1 MSQQFVCRYWQ
12 TNRKVGQQRDRL
24 WHPVAQWQVHTMY
37 WQRFTSKWSRS
48 CCMSILYWVLMRSI
62 AFKLSYK
69 AGQRCE
75 GTAGHRDPGRTR
87 VDSRRNVLLKYSP
100 VLFVS
105 VVGSGWPLCA
115 CLVQTDGWFHWVCV
129 CVCVCACVL
138 RDPRSLASSSGL
150 DCFVSTWQKNL
161 AFTCRPW
168 AQNGSASS
176 ELFIFYI
183 MQLIRLTN

>member
-1 MSQQFVCRYWQ
+1 MSQQFVCHYWQ

-129 CVCVCACVL
+129 CVCVCVCAEGPEEPGLVL
-138 RDPRSLASSSGL
+138 GARLF
-150 DCFVSTWQKNL
+150 CINL
-161 AFTCRPW
+161 AKEFSFYMPTV
-168 AQNGSASS
+168 SS
-176 ELFIFYI
+176 KWVCKFRAFYI
-183 MQLIRLTN
+183 LHYATNSTN